1 MNSNLSTEQNLI
13 QQTMREIS
21 EQEFEPIASEIDE
34 KQSFPWDNLN
44 RLAEAGVLGMT
55 VPSEYGGTHIDTL
68 SFILAI
74 EEISKACASTS
85 LVTVMHASACKGISL
100 AGNNQQKQTYLPLLS
115 RGEILGGLAV
125 HEANSGTVASAIETT
140 ATAKGDGYTVNGSKV
155 FATSAGEASVYLVL
169 VITDKTKGA
178 QGTSMLLIEKDTP
191 GFSWSDKYIRMGLN
205 GTSNRELIL
214 ENCHVPKKNLLGTEG
229 DGLAV
234 LTDIVGTIG
243 MLGVGAISLG
253 LSQAAFDRT
262 IKHAKER
269 LILNQP
275 IGANQA
281 IQHMVADMEIQI
293 DAMRSML
300 YDAAVGRD
308 RNPSASYLNSFKAKL
323 SATETAL
330 KVIDRALQIHGGHGY
345 CKDFP
350 IERYYRD
357 ARGLTLHFSAS
368 ELLKANIGKMII
380 GLS

>member
-1 MNSNLSTEQNLI
+1 MNSNFSTEQNLV
-13 QQTMREIS
+13 QQTMRKIS
-21 EQEFEPIASEIDE
+21 EREFEKSASEIDE
-34 KQSFPWDNLN
+34 ERSFPWDNLN
-44 RLAEAGVLGMT
+44 RLAEAGVLRMM
-55 VPSEYGGTHIDTL
+55 VPSEYGGTYIDTL
-68 SFILAI
+68 SFMLAI

-85 LVTVMHASACKGISL
+85 LVTVMHASACKGILL
-100 AGNNQQKQTYLPLLS
+100 AGNDQQKQTYLSRLS
-115 RGEILGGLAV
+115 KGEILGALAV

-140 ATAKGDGYTVNGSKV
+140 AIAEGDGYIVNGSKV
-155 FATSAGEASVYLVL
+155 FTTSAGEASVYLVL
-169 VITDKTKGA
+169 VVTDKTKGA

-191 GFSWSDKYIRMGLN
+191 GFSWSEKHIRMGLN
-205 GTSNRELIL
+205 GTSNREIVF
-214 ENCHVPKKNLLGTEG
+214 ENCHVPKENLLGTEG
-229 DGLAV
+229 GGLAI

-269 LILNQP
+269 LILDKP

-300 YDAAVGRD
+300 YDAAAERD
-308 RNPSASYLNSFKAKL
+308 RNPSASYLNSFKAKFF
-323 SATETAL
+323 ATETAL

-357 ARGLTLHFSAS
+357 ARGLTLHFSTS
-368 ELLKANIGKMII
+368 ELLKANIGKMLI